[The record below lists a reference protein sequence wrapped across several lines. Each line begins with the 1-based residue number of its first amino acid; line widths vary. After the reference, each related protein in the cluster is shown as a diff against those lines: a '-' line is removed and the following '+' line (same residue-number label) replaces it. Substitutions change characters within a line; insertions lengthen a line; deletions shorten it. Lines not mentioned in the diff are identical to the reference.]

1 MQTLHNKGRRQ
12 KGIKLLYG
20 NKQTIRAQESVKRDT
35 VQSRT
40 WKIGKKRHF
49 IPQKRHH
56 HNKRMNKIHCKWHI
70 RMSCLSHQFPQ
81 RGISQINSTKK

>member
-40 WKIGKKRHF
+40 WKIGKKD
-49 IPQKRHH
+49 IPFHKRDTTVT
-56 HNKRMNKIHCKWHI
+56 RE
-70 RMSCLSHQFPQ
+70 
-81 RGISQINSTKK
+81 